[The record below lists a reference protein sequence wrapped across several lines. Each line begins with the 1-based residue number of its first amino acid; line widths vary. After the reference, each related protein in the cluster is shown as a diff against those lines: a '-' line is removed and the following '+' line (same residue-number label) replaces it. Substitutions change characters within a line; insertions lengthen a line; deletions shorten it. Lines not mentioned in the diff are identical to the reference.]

1 MKSLLFY
8 HLKNVCE
15 KNVVRLY
22 LASKE
27 KVFVHI
33 AIVDSLFT
41 RSQGRSDLIIL
52 SDANRSPQLV
62 PNCPA

>member
-1 MKSLLFY
+1 MFVK
-8 HLKNVCE
+8 K
-15 KNVVRLY
+15 RG
-22 LASKE
+22 AA
-27 KVFVHI
+27 VFSQQRESFRI